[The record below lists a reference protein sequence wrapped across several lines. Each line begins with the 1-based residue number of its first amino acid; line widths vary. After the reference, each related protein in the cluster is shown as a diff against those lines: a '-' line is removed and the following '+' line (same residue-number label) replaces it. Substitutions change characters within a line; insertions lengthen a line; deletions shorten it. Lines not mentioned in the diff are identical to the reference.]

1 MSLTRTPDA
10 PTAAGAQPQT
20 GMPEAANRLQTEL
33 LRRWSSYSLP
43 GPSGLPAPQVVAL
56 GTDVF
61 GTTPDPARASATVH
75 VGSRAIYLGPW
86 GRGEGCGH
94 CFALRWQ
101 RLRGRTERDAVET
114 GQGMTP
120 AGVWPEVTGFLA
132 DAVWQTYRAA
142 ASPLSDRITGRL
154 LDADSNGLRRMT
166 SVDVASLRVL
176 TAPLLADPRCPS
188 CGNRELDAPRRFEG
202 FRPRPKR
209 SPHHYRLD
217 DPHDLQLPSGGIAN
231 PLCGAIGS
239 GTLTFPWLPTTA
251 AVTGAIYVRG
261 YAGLLDVAWSG
272 HANSF
277 SDSLRLAYL
286 EGLERYAGTHN
297 RRPVEPVVASYRDL
311 GQAALDPRRC
321 GTYPDETFDAD
332 PLVDRFDPDKPMPWI
347 WGHQVPSG
355 TPILVPQRLVHYSS
369 ETKMGDN
376 FVLSSSSGCA
386 TGSCLE
392 EAVLFGLLELI
403 ERDAFIVGWY
413 GRERLRRIDLRTC
426 SDPGIRWM
434 IEQGELAGYDV
445 LAFDNRIDLSVPV
458 VTTLARRRDGGPGL
472 LSFAAGAHL
481 EPEQAIR
488 AALSETMSYIPTKSR
503 TTRRRWDELS
513 AMMENPWLVQR
524 VEDHADLF
532 GHPGMLE
539 HAQDYLDD
547 RRAESMAD
555 LYPHPRPATHDLRE
569 DLEGLLAEMS
579 SHGFEVIVV
588 DQTPPE
594 LAAMGL
600 RAVITIVPGLVPVD
614 FGWGRQRALTMPRLL
629 DRIAACG
636 GDGPR
641 MVPHP
646 FP

>member
-1 MSLTRTPDA
+1 MV
-10 PTAAGAQPQT
+10 
-20 GMPEAANRLQTEL
+20 EAARRLQAEL
-33 LRRWSSYSLP
+33 DRRWSSSLP
-43 GPSGLPAPQVVAL
+43 GRAPLVAVL
-56 GTDVF
+56 GADVF
-61 GTTPDPARASATVH
+61 GAAPDPDRSSATVH
-75 VGSRAIYLGPW
+75 VGSSTIYVGPW
-86 GRGEGCGH
+86 GSGEGCGH

-114 GQGMTP
+114 GRGMTA
-120 AGVWPEVTGFLA
+120 AGVWPQVTGFLA
-132 DAVWQTYRAA
+132 DAVWHAFRAA
-142 ASPLSDRITGRL
+142 MSPASERITGRL
-154 LDADSNGLRRMT
+154 LDPDSAGLRRMT
-166 SVDVASLRVL
+166 SVDVTSLRVL
-176 TAPLLADPRCPS
+176 SAPLLADPRCPS
-188 CGNRELDAPRRFEG
+188 CGTRGPEVSRTFEG
-202 FRPRPKR
+202 FQSRPKR
-209 SPHHYRLD
+209 SPHQYRLS
-217 DPHDLQLPSGGIAN
+217 DPHDLPLPAGGLAN
-231 PLCGAIGS
+231 PLCGTIGS
-239 GTLTFPWLPTTA
+239 GTLTYPWLPTTA
-251 AVTGAIYVRG
+251 TVTGAIYVRG

-272 HANSF
+272 HANRF
-277 SDSLRLAYL
+277 TDSLRLAYL

-297 RRPVEPVVASYRDL
+297 RRPVEPVIASYREV
-311 GQAALDPRRC
+311 GEVALDPLRC
-321 GTYPDETFDAD
+321 GTYPDQTFDTD
-332 PLVDRFDPDKPMPWI
+332 PLVDRFDPDQPIPWI
-347 WGHQVPSG
+347 WGHRVRSG

-369 ETKMGDN
+369 EMKMGDN
-376 FVLSSSSGCA
+376 FVLSSSNGCA
-386 TGSCLE
+386 AGSSLE

-403 ERDAFIVGWY
+403 ERDAFIMAWY

-426 SDPGIRWM
+426 RDPGIRSM

-513 AMMENPWLVQR
+513 AMMDDHWRVQM
-524 VEDHADLF
+524 VQDHADLF

-547 RRAESMAD
+547 RPVESVAD
-555 LYPHPRPATHDLRE
+555 LYPDPWPAAHDLRD
-569 DLEGLLAEMS
+569 DLERLLDELYR
-579 SHGFEVIVV
+579 HGFEVIVV
-588 DQTPPE
+588 DQTPPDMV
-594 LAAMGL
+594 AMGV
-600 RAVITIVPGLVPVD
+600 RAVCTIVPGLVPVD

-629 DRIAACG
+629 DRIAARG

>member
-1 MSLTRTPDA
+1 MSVTTAPDT
-10 PTAAGAQPQT
+10 TAAGAQPQA
-20 GMPEAANRLQTEL
+20 GMVEAAHRLQAEL
-33 LRRWSSYSLP
+33 DRRWSSSSLP
-43 GPSGLPAPQVVAL
+43 GPAPLVAAL
-56 GTDVF
+56 GADVF
-61 GTTPDPARASATVH
+61 GAAPDPVRSAATVH
-75 VGSRAIYLGPW
+75 VGSGAIYVGPW

-114 GQGMTP
+114 GQGMTA
-120 AGVWPEVTGFLA
+120 AGVWPQVTGFLA
-132 DAVWQTYRAA
+132 DAVWHAFRAA
-142 ASPLSDRITGRL
+142 TSPEPERITGRL
-154 LDADSNGLRRMT
+154 LDADSAGLRRMT

-176 TAPLLADPRCPS
+176 SAPLLADPRCPS
-188 CGNRELDAPRRFEG
+188 CGTRAPDVSRTFEG
-202 FRPRPKR
+202 FQSRPKR
-209 SPHHYRLD
+209 SPHQYRLSD
-217 DPHDLQLPSGGIAN
+217 VHDLPLPAGGIAN
-231 PLCGAIGS
+231 PLCGTIGS
-239 GTLTFPWLPTTA
+239 GTLTYPWLPTTA
-251 AVTGAIYVRG
+251 TVTGAIYVRG

-277 SDSLRLAYL
+277 ADSLRLAYL

-297 RRPVEPVVASYRDL
+297 RRPVEPVIASYRDV
-311 GQAALDPRRC
+311 GEVALDPLRC
-321 GTYPDETFDAD
+321 GTYPDQTFDTD
-332 PLVDRFDPDKPMPWI
+332 PLVDRFDPDQPIPWI
-347 WGHQVPSG
+347 WGHQVRSG

-369 ETKMGDN
+369 EMKMGDN
-376 FVLSSSSGCA
+376 FVLSSSNGCA
-386 TGSCLE
+386 TGGSLE

-403 ERDAFIVGWY
+403 ERDAFIMAWY

-426 SDPGIRWM
+426 RDPGIRSM

-481 EPEQAIR
+481 EPEQAVR

-513 AMMENPWLVQR
+513 AMMEDHWRVQQ
-524 VEDHADLF
+524 VQDHADLF
-532 GHPGMLE
+532 GHPAMLE

-547 RRAESMAD
+547 RPIESVAD
-555 LYPHPRPATHDLRE
+555 LYPDPWPAAHDLRD
-569 DLEGLLAEMS
+569 DLERLLDELYRR
-579 SHGFEVIVV
+579 GFEVIVV

-600 RAVITIVPGLVPVD
+600 RAVCTIVPGLVPVD

-629 DRIAACG
+629 DRIAARG